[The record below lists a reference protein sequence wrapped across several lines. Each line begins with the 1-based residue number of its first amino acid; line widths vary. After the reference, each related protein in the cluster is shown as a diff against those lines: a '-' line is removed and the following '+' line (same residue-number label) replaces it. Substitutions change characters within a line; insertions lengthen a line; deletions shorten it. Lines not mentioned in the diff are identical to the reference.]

1 MALPLSDGPHTSG
14 PRFLDGV
21 ILVIPATCWVVPGQ
35 EMTVRTQG
43 VPRVAGPAL
52 YCFRQE
58 VSGQEVSVAGPGDTA
73 LQGTL
78 DGAQGGSF
86 GSKRNVFP
94 HLISGRL

>member
-1 MALPLSDGPHTSG
+1 MALPLSDGPLTSG

-21 ILVIPATCWVVPGQ
+21 ILVIPATCWVGPGQ

-58 VSGQEVSVAGPGDTA
+58 VSGQDVSVAGPGDTA